1 MSRTLLN
8 AITSPKITKPLTD
21 TLKAHSDTLQNKQIK
36 QLIIAADLAPEITQL
51 RKIHENLE
59 ENALKVENFTANT
72 ALFEMIVGTAS
83 MLLEGKFSGDNFMY
97 IVNSAEELL
106 ANKTK
111 NMPELIKGLMLK
123 GAKLLGLNIDDD
135 KKPLNKQFENN
146 EDRIMATY
154 VRSLSILGIAASTYD
169 YIRTKNST
177 LKTSETFK
185 RISKFA
191 SSAIMLIPALPMLA
205 TYSAKHSLAGLMLK
219 IKTKNPYANKLKLT
233 ANEDFIC
240 FNEAVL
246 LGARKL
252 VSNLLPN
259 HKRIIELSASLIS
272 SVLGIANANATLS
285 GKETQS
291 AKNNFFNGELMT
303 KKLPQTLYS
312 IVQKSFESLGL
323 KLPKQDKLKEL
334 VTIIN
339 DQMQGINQKLQ
350 NHQIALQN

>member
-1 MSRTLLN
+1 MLN
-8 AITSPKITKPLTD
+8 ATTTNSKITGPLTNN
-21 TLKAHSDTLQNKQIK
+21 LKNDSGSLQINQVK
-36 QLIIAADLAPEITQL
+36 QLINDAGIIPEITKL
-51 RKIHENLE
+51 KKIHESLE
-59 ENALKVENFTANT
+59 KNALKVENFTANT
-72 ALFEMIVGTAS
+72 ALFEMIIGTAS

-111 NMPELIKGLMLK
+111 KMPESIKGLMLK
-123 GAKLLGLNIDDD
+123 GAKLLGLNIEDD

-146 EDRIMATY
+146 EDRIIATY

-169 YIRTKNST
+169 HIRTKNSIP
-177 LKTSETFK
+177 KTSETLRK
-185 RISKFA
+185 ISKFA

-205 TYSAKHSLAGLMLK
+205 TYSTKHRLAELMLQ

-233 ANEDFIC
+233 ANQDFTC

-246 LGARKL
+246 LGVRKL
-252 VSNLLPN
+252 ASNLLPN
-259 HKRIIELSASLIS
+259 HKRIIELSASLVS

-303 KKLPQTLYS
+303 KKLPQTLYP

-323 KLPKQDKLKEL
+323 KLPKQDTLMKIG
-334 VTIIN
+334 TIIN
-339 DQMQGINQKLQ
+339 DEIQQINQKLQ

>member
-1 MSRTLLN
+1 
-8 AITSPKITKPLTD
+8 
-21 TLKAHSDTLQNKQIK
+21 
-36 QLIIAADLAPEITQL
+36 
-51 RKIHENLE
+51 
-59 ENALKVENFTANT
+59 
-72 ALFEMIVGTAS
+72 
-83 MLLEGKFSGDNFMY
+83 
-97 IVNSAEELL
+97 
-106 ANKTK
+106 
-111 NMPELIKGLMLK
+111 
-123 GAKLLGLNIDDD
+123 
-135 KKPLNKQFENN
+135 
-146 EDRIMATY
+146 
-154 VRSLSILGIAASTYD
+154 
-169 YIRTKNST
+169 
-177 LKTSETFK
+177 
-185 RISKFA
+185 
-191 SSAIMLIPALPMLA
+191 MLIPALPMLA
-205 TYSAKHSLAGLMLK
+205 TYSAKHSLAELMLQ

-252 VSNLLPN
+252 ASNLLPN
-259 HKRIIELSASLIS
+259 HKRIIELSASLVS

-291 AKNNFFNGELMT
+291 TKNNFFNGELMT

>member
-1 MSRTLLN
+1 MLN
-8 AITSPKITKPLTD
+8 ATTTNSKITGPLTNN
-21 TLKAHSDTLQNKQIK
+21 LKDDSSSLQINQVK
-36 QLIIAADLAPEITQL
+36 QLINDAGIIPEITKL
-51 RKIHENLE
+51 KKIHESLE
-59 ENALKVENFTANT
+59 KNALKVENFTANT
-72 ALFEMIVGTAS
+72 ALFEMIIGTAS

-111 NMPELIKGLMLK
+111 KMPESIKGLMLK
-123 GAKLLGLNIDDD
+123 GAKLLGLNIEDD

-146 EDRIMATY
+146 EDRIIATY

-169 YIRTKNST
+169 HIRTKNSIP
-177 LKTSETFK
+177 KTSETLRK
-185 RISKFA
+185 ISKFA

-205 TYSAKHSLAGLMLK
+205 TYSTKHRLAELMLQ

-233 ANEDFIC
+233 ANQDFTC

-246 LGARKL
+246 LGVRKL
-252 VSNLLPN
+252 ASNLLPN
-259 HKRIIELSASLIS
+259 HKRIIELSASLVS

-303 KKLPQTLYS
+303 KKFPQTLYP
-312 IVQKSFESLGL
+312 IVQKIFESLGL
-323 KLPKQDKLKEL
+323 KLPKQDTLMKIG
-334 VTIIN
+334 TIIN
-339 DQMQGINQKLQ
+339 D
-350 NHQIALQN
+350 